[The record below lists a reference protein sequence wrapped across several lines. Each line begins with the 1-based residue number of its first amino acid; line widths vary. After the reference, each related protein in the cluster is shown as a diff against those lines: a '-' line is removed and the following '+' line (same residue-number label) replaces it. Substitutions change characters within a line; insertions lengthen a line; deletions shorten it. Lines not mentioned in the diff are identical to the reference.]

1 MGRLRRGAL
10 VGARAVG
17 RGVLSGVRMN
27 STKRGKAWGQRELA
41 VPARHSP
48 QPVPAKQILRKE
60 AWSGSNQT
68 LRLGCILGSQLCL
81 TGFPDP

>member
-27 STKRGKAWGQRELA
+27 STKREK
-41 VPARHSP
+41 S
-48 QPVPAKQILRKE
+48 
-60 AWSGSNQT
+60 
-68 LRLGCILGSQLCL
+68 LGSEG
-81 TGFPDP
+81 TGCPSQAQPPACASKTDPKERGLVWLHSDPKIRVHLREPAVFDRFP